1 LPSDLSAKIYNLFI
15 RWLKPTAKDR
25 ANSSFSAISFA
36 VRFIGRIIK
45 EKQKYLLESTAM
57 KKAIC

>member
-1 LPSDLSAKIYNLFI
+1 M
-15 RWLKPTAKDR
+15 AKDR
-25 ANSSFSAISFA
+25 ALSSFAAPISFA

-57 KKAIC
+57 KKSIC